1 MIALIFFQS
10 DLETKLNYAFD
21 AYDLDGN
28 GYLDQAELNTVLS
41 AMFDML
47 KADKKHLDT
56 PALVA
61 LVTKDL
67 DSSRDGRVSKNEFV
81 TGLMAQPN
89 LRALLNPFT

>member
-1 MIALIFFQS
+1 
-10 DLETKLNYAFD
+10 
-21 AYDLDGN
+21 
-28 GYLDQAELNTVLS
+28 
-41 AMFDML
+41 MFDML

-61 LVTKDL
+61 QVTKDL

>member
-1 MIALIFFQS
+1 MA
-10 DLETKLNYAFD
+10 TKLKYAFD

-28 GYLDQAELNTVLS
+28 GYLDQTELKTVLS

-47 KADKKHLDT
+47 GADKKSHNI

-61 LVTKDL
+61 QVTKDL

>member
-1 MIALIFFQS
+1 
-10 DLETKLNYAFD
+10 
-21 AYDLDGN
+21 
-28 GYLDQAELNTVLS
+28 
-41 AMFDML
+41 MFDML
-47 KADKKHLDT
+47 KADKKHLNT

-61 LVTKDL
+61 QVTKDL